1 MNFLTWFSWNIKWYI
16 LLWKIECHTELTFVL
31 VHAWMFYA
39 RSIFNFPSHNK
50 LLMQFQNVKLW
61 LIYSSHPSNCWKL
74 FKCQSLTLP
83 KMQKNKFSYLS
94 LCISKLH
101 SQCPITKMD
110 WLKVLRQSK
119 SINCLSQRKKCNL
132 GSKTKKLALTDI
144 DYFTFNFEFSTI
156 KIIIS

>member
-1 MNFLTWFSWNIKWYI
+1 MLNIMVIHLNFNIHITLWKYCIDVKNNILEHYVYLFNVLLEIMDFLTWFSWNIKWYI
-16 LLWKIECHTELTFVL
+16 LWWKIECHTELTFVL

-110 WLKVLRQSK
+110 
-119 SINCLSQRKKCNL
+119 
-132 GSKTKKLALTDI
+132 
-144 DYFTFNFEFSTI
+144 
-156 KIIIS
+156 